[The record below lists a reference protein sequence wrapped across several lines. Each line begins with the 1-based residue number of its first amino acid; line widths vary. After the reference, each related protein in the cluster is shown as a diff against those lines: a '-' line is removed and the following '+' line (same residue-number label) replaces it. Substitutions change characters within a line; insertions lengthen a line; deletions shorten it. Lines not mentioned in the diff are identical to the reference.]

1 MRIPSPAP
9 KPGTRLRDEDADD
22 IAPGLF
28 EALRG
33 IPQDPR
39 HHSEGDVETHV
50 RLVAD
55 ALLSSEAYA
64 ELDEKGRRI
73 AFAAALL
80 HDVGKPSRTKIEPDG
95 SVTSRGH
102 SPAGAILARL
112 ALWRREIPIDEREAA
127 CRIVAAHQ
135 VPFRLMERE
144 RPEAALIRLALDL
157 DPAVLV
163 AVAEADARGRSTLDP
178 SEARKAI
185 DAVLLLDV
193 LRKDTFVEDAVAA
206 LKTAPPHARFTWAK
220 DPLGRDPFSP
230 VHDDRRGTLTLLCGP
245 PGAGKDTWLREN
257 APSLPVVSL
266 DAIRNELRHPDP
278 GIVVQE
284 ALERARAGLRSGRD
298 FAWNSTNMTREQRG
312 KILSLALDYRFSI
325 RIVHLEQPE
334 AELRAR
340 NAARKDAVPN
350 DAVDRFLSRWEAPVP
365 TEAHELVL
373 AGNDERKRERG
384 SKCLTGRRGND
395 ERT

>member
-1 MRIPSPAP
+1 MTTDEERSPSSA
-9 KPGTRLRDEDADD
+9 
-22 IAPGLF
+22 
-28 EALRG
+28 
-33 IPQDPR
+33 
-39 HHSEGDVETHV
+39 V
-50 RLVAD
+50 
-55 ALLSSEAYA
+55 
-64 ELDEKGRRI
+64 
-73 AFAAALL
+73 
-80 HDVGKPSRTKIEPDG
+80 
-95 SVTSRGH
+95 
-102 SPAGAILARL
+102 
-112 ALWRREIPIDEREAA
+112 RRERE
-127 CRIVAAHQ
+127 
-135 VPFRLMERE
+135 
-144 RPEAALIRLALDL
+144 
-157 DPAVLV
+157 
-163 AVAEADARGRSTLDP
+163 
-178 SEARKAI
+178 
-185 DAVLLLDV
+185 
-193 LRKDTFVEDAVAA
+193 
-206 LKTAPPHARFTWAK
+206 
-220 DPLGRDPFSP
+220 
-230 VHDDRRGTLTLLCGP
+230 
-245 PGAGKDTWLREN
+245 KDTWLREN